1 MRIVNDVL
9 VTTQD
14 EFSEYK
20 ITQTLGLAKGNTIR
34 ARHIGKDIL
43 AGLRSI
49 IGGEIDEYTKVF
61 AEAREQAIDRMIA
74 DAKKMGADGVVCMRL
89 TTSTVMQGA
98 AELLAYGTAVK
109 LDK

>member
-1 MRIVNDVL
+1 MMKVNDVL

-20 ITQTLGLAKGNTIR
+20 IVQTFGLAKGNTIR

-49 IGGEIDEYTKVF
+49 VGGEIDEYTKVF
-61 AEAREQAIDRMIA
+61 AEAREQAIDRMMA
-74 DAKKMGADGVVCMRL
+74 EAKKMGANGVVCMRL

-109 LDK
+109 LEK